1 MGSNGTYPCPLCE
14 ILKDF
19 THAPM
24 NKRALSRMRTFSGEM
39 ENFDDNMKSAVN
51 RKLCKSVMFYY
62 GCVLSYGS
70 YVN

>member
-1 MGSNGTYPCPLCE
+1 
-14 ILKDF
+14 
-19 THAPM
+19 M